1 MVRLSY
7 ADVCGRLCW
16 NVLLIHILSAKIE
29 PIVNVYLCNFAFIL
43 AGSIFCSF
51 TGSEVKR
58 EQVGWVLI
66 AEMAGVVVFGFLTHF
81 FIIKANSISKP
92 SVVMPFGY
100 VSVVVGF
107 LGDVFLFG
115 TEFSFLAVVGMLLT
129 STGLLGG
136 YLISRQKAITESG
149 SC

>member
-1 MVRLSY
+1 MLVAAVGY
-7 ADVCGRLCW
+7 AG
-16 NVLLIHILSAKIE
+16 NMLLIHILSKKIA
-29 PIVNVYLCNFAFIL
+29 PIVNLHQSNLGFIL

-66 AEMAGVVVFGFLTHF
+66 AEVAGVVVCGFLTQL
-81 FIIKANSISKP
+81 FIIRANSISKP

-115 TEFSFLAVVGMLLT
+115 T
-129 STGLLGG
+129 
-136 YLISRQKAITESG
+136 
-149 SC
+149 